1 MYDQHVCTICYCYNR
16 YHRRLGKEIIERYTF
31 SSSVSVFLFFASEST
46 KKRAKTILK
55 FSKTSEL
62 PRRKRAIKKKNLDT
76 HAHALVV
83 SAESLVRFVS
93 FDASLF
99 EDHTRARF
107 FLRAALNSFHL
118 GRKRFRRARSKME
131 NQDGAQQQQQQQEE
145 EDPFNPNNEQFN
157 APPASAAG
165 GQRERYAS
173 PEEDHPDRA
182 PRRGGGGG
190 EQQMVTDQQQQP
202 DQPDAPAAARQQQH
216 QQHPRNNYQSNNNNN
231 NNRYNNQRDYQRP
244 QHVAQQYANN
254 GYGGRGGGR
263 GGGYQDRGRGGGRG
277 DNRYDARYDDRYPPA
292 QQGRGGGGGRGGG
305 YDRGRGGGGYDR
317 GGGGGYDRQ
326 QQQPQYDAR
335 YDSRYD
341 SRYPPLDA
349 GRGGGRGGGY
359 DRGRGGG
366 GYRDREPAPLNA
378 GAAPYRYDDR
388 YADAAS
394 EPAQPPLPAGGLPP
408 VQREYEDRRAP
419 PPVKPRDDD
428 FDVYV
433 MNTEGNN
440 GLVVGPRGANVKK
453 LEQMS
458 GCKINCNQDKTTVEI
473 SGPPRGIQMAIE
485 AINDLIDSRQMDAGP
500 PGGGGGGPPP
510 HQRDSRDLRHTI
522 AGGGS
527 GMKRGRYDD
536 DYPPLDDHRASGP
549 NSAGKRQR
557 GNDGGIVHKTLIDKL
572 RDEAVRR
579 NIPQYEPIQTD
590 FILQLP
596 PDDRGKVSYEEVVG
610 DNLGLIIGKKFNT
623 HKELQRIMDCSFKV
637 WDEKKAVSFH
647 GFPEKVAEAVLLVQE
662 LCYLGQATKK
672 AREEEG
678 DPLPVK
684 QHNHHQ
690 QQQQQQPRQQS
701 NKDETYEPREGEI
714 VETMEAPG
722 KIGLVLGR
730 KGFNITR
737 IRRLSNCNVH
747 ADNESQSI
755 RIVGT
760 PENVQ
765 KCVQLINE
773 TIEKGNKIRAEKQQ
787 QQQQQ
792 GEAPAAAATEDE
804 PIADADADAQPQQQ
818 EEGEAMV
825 AEAEEQQPAE
835 LADADAENAVE
846 TAPAAP
852 AAAAETETEQK
863 EEEAIDFSKMT
874 VAQLKVELEKRNL
887 PTDGLKAALVQRL
900 EEAA

>member
-1 MYDQHVCTICYCYNR
+1 
-16 YHRRLGKEIIERYTF
+16 
-31 SSSVSVFLFFASEST
+31 
-46 KKRAKTILK
+46 
-55 FSKTSEL
+55 
-62 PRRKRAIKKKNLDT
+62 
-76 HAHALVV
+76 
-83 SAESLVRFVS
+83 
-93 FDASLF
+93 
-99 EDHTRARF
+99 
-107 FLRAALNSFHL
+107 LNSFWEENASD
-118 GRKRFRRARSKME
+118 KARSKME
-131 NQDGAQQQQQQQEE
+131 NQDGAQQQQQQE

-157 APPASAAG
+157 APPMSAAG
-165 GQRERYAS
+165 GQQKRYAS
-173 PEEDHPDRA
+173 EEDHADRA

-190 EQQMVTDQQQQP
+190 GGEQQMVMDQP
-202 DQPDAPAAARQQQH
+202 DQPDAPAAAQQQQH
-216 QQHPRNNYQSNNNNN
+216 QQHPRNNYNNN

-244 QHVAQQYANN
+244 QHVAQQYANNN

>member
-1 MYDQHVCTICYCYNR
+1 M
-16 YHRRLGKEIIERYTF
+16 
-31 SSSVSVFLFFASEST
+31 
-46 KKRAKTILK
+46 
-55 FSKTSEL
+55 
-62 PRRKRAIKKKNLDT
+62 
-76 HAHALVV
+76 
-83 SAESLVRFVS
+83 
-93 FDASLF
+93 
-99 EDHTRARF
+99 
-107 FLRAALNSFHL
+107 NSFWEENASD
-118 GRKRFRRARSKME
+118 KARSKME
-131 NQDGAQQQQQQQEE
+131 NQDGAQQQQQQE

-157 APPASAAG
+157 APPMSAAG
-165 GQRERYAS
+165 GQQRKRYAS
-173 PEEDHPDRA
+173 EEDHADRA

-190 EQQMVTDQQQQP
+190 GGEQQMVMDQP
-202 DQPDAPAAARQQQH
+202 DQPDAPAAAQQQQH
-216 QQHPRNNYQSNNNNN
+216 QQHPRNNYNNN

-244 QHVAQQYANN
+244 QHVAQQYANNN

>member
-1 MYDQHVCTICYCYNR
+1 
-16 YHRRLGKEIIERYTF
+16 
-31 SSSVSVFLFFASEST
+31 
-46 KKRAKTILK
+46 
-55 FSKTSEL
+55 
-62 PRRKRAIKKKNLDT
+62 
-76 HAHALVV
+76 
-83 SAESLVRFVS
+83 
-93 FDASLF
+93 
-99 EDHTRARF
+99 
-107 FLRAALNSFHL
+107 
-118 GRKRFRRARSKME
+118 ME
-131 NQDGAQQQQQQQEE
+131 NQDGAQQQQQQE

-157 APPASAAG
+157 APPMSAAG
-165 GQRERYAS
+165 GQQQKRYAS
-173 PEEDHPDRA
+173 EEDHADRA

-190 EQQMVTDQQQQP
+190 GGEQQMVMDQP
-202 DQPDAPAAARQQQH
+202 DQPDAPAAAQQQQH
-216 QQHPRNNYQSNNNNN
+216 QQHPRNNYNNN

-244 QHVAQQYANN
+244 QHVAQQYANNN

-292 QQGRGGGGGRGGG
+292 QQGRGGGGGGYGGGDRYGQHPAPYRGGG
-305 YDRGRGGGGYDR
+305 YDRG

-341 SRYPPLDA
+341 SRYPPSDA

-394 EPAQPPLPAGGLPP
+394 EPAQPPLPASGLPP

-485 AINDLIDSRQMDAGP
+485 AINDLIDSRQMDAGAP
-500 PGGGGGGPPP
+500 GGGGGGGPPP

-536 DYPPLDDHRASGP
+536 DYPPLDDHRATGP

-557 GNDGGIVHKTLIDKL
+557 GNDGGIVHNTLIDKL
-572 RDEAVRR
+572 RDEAARR

-637 WDEKKAVSFH
+637 WDEKKAVSYH

-737 IRRLSNCNVH
+737 IRRSSNCNVH

-792 GEAPAAAATEDE
+792 QQGEAPAAAATEDE

-825 AEAEEQQPAE
+825 AAAEEQQPAE

-852 AAAAETETEQK
+852 AAAAAETETEQK